1 MFSNNPRSNRLY
13 WAALLAL
20 LTAGVAGPLSKL
32 ERIKFNVCMAGETKW
47 LQRQLTEVPWAP
59 LEALLCRYPRL
70 RTVEFVTEHRGAR
83 GDGEEMAWREISGA
97 LPGLAKK
104 GYLRRGSK

>member
-32 ERIKFNVCMAGETKW
+32 ERIKFEMTEDVLVCMKFTGIYN
-47 LQRQLTEVPWAP
+47 V
-59 LEALLCRYPRL
+59 
-70 RTVEFVTEHRGAR
+70 GASLSLSLSPVATR
-83 GDGEEMAWREISGA
+83 IV
-97 LPGLAKK
+97 L
-104 GYLRRGSK
+104 